1 MARWG
6 IADLPTW
13 KTIEA
18 ALAQN
23 TNRAYST
30 TFRCF
35 LRFLE
40 QTGRDMDSAL
50 VIDVLSFLQEYV
62 DKKRAA
68 STIRQ
73 LHAALL
79 HFFTLYRRP
88 EIINSPIVTLFVQG
102 AQRLAPKSERSPFIW
117 DPEIPLQF
125 INNSPFPATLR
136 SAGKEALLLLLLAT
150 GIRVSDA
157 HRLSK
162 RMSKSGEVWMIPFLE
177 GRKTGPSPPQ
187 LVKPYASARLCPAR
201 ALQRYLALANPVRE
215 ENQPFLFISTL
226 GVRASID
233 TLRNWVVEL
242 LDAAGIKAPAGSCRS
257 ASTSSAVARN
267 VDIDQILKSAGWAS
281 ESTFRRYYHRAL
293 NSVQNCASLLPTIE

>member
-1 MARWG
+1 
-6 IADLPTW
+6 
-13 KTIEA
+13 
-18 ALAQN
+18 
-23 TNRAYST
+23 
-30 TFRCF
+30 
-35 LRFLE
+35 
-40 QTGRDMDSAL
+40 MDSAL